1 MDEIGFWQDSL
12 HFLRSRCSLASIP
25 AAGLTSRC
33 KVRAERYTGAPRA
46 RRARPELGRDP
57 DVTPDEHCEEWGGYL
72 QDRAVRRGASPAHHR
87 LSSTPLGGRVDGVM
101 CLLLFNH
108 HSLTPK
114 KRRTAHFPRPAYG
127 EARDGALATAPRG
140 GSGGGAFSPF
150 SVVVAVGPS
159 RGGRSGGH
167 KRQLGWD
174 ASQDS
179 RRRLFGLDPGH
190 VGLGPV
196 GHAARPRQLE
206 RRRRRPRR
214 PDRVSRQACRR

>member
-150 SVVVAVGPS
+150 SDLVVIV
-159 RGGRSGGH
+159 RGGRSGGQIL
-167 KRQLGWD
+167 QLGCGGLAVRELRPALVEDPVLD
-174 ASQDS
+174 A
-179 RRRLFGLDPGH
+179 
-190 VGLGPV
+190 
-196 GHAARPRQLE
+196 LE
-206 RRRRRPRR
+206 A
-214 PDRVSRQACRR
+214 VAQAS